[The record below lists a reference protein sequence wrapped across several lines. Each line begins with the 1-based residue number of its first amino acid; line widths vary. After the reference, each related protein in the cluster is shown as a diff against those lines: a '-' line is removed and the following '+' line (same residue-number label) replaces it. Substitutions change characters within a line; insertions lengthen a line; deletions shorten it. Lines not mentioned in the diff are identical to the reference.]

1 MVIRTKTVY
10 TDGTIQS
17 SKMSNN
23 VIRSFHIIHNVVDR
37 GVLHAMWDELA
48 GKVVHRDQ
56 LIICQLRLSE
66 NALLALAV
74 RHRSEILTFR
84 TTRTDRWLTLI
95 RRLNIASTEMFI
107 LGTCRSGSC
116 SGLCSWLTPLCE
128 PADLGSRCY
137 EALQNAC

>member
-37 GVLHAMWDELA
+37 GVLHAMWEELA

-56 LIICQLRLSE
+56 LIICQLRLFE

-95 RRLNIASTEMFI
+95 RRLDIASEMFTFGHMQKWI
-107 LGTCRSGSC
+107 LL
-116 SGLCSWLTPLCE
+116 GLV
-128 PADLGSRCY
+128 
-137 EALQNAC
+137 